1 MFLLFRN
8 SECEHLEA
16 QACCKLLEI
25 LPISQGSVVT
35 VTEADKIK
43 NIIARFLRMFSVKF
57 Y

>member
-43 NIIARFLRMFSVKF
+43 IL
-57 Y
+57 